1 MVNLRYL
8 ISILK
13 STLYNATSSV
23 IKKTMFLNKADIDFL
38 QSNSCLLSIKQLSH
52 FSNPSL
58 QNSEEVSQKYYVEL
72 DLYNVM
78 ILCN

>member
-13 STLYNATSSV
+13 STLYDATTAV

-38 QSNSCLLSIKQLSH
+38 QSNSCLVSIKQLSH
-52 FSNPSL
+52 YSNPSL
-58 QNSEEVSQKYYVEL
+58 QNNEEIPQKYAVEL
-72 DLYNVM
+72 DLNNVM

>member
-8 ISILK
+8 ISILR
-13 STLYNATSSV
+13 SSMYDTTTSI
-23 IKKTMFLNKADIDFL
+23 IKKTMFLNGADIDFL

-58 QNSEEVSQKYYVEL
+58 QNGEEVSQKYDVEL
-72 DLYNVM
+72 DLNNVM